1 MNLISVAQAGEV
13 LGLQRDRVSRL
24 IREGRI
30 SAVKIGR
37 AYVIDRAEVERFAQ
51 LPRRAGRPNCSVFT
65 NRCRGS
71 SSFTRRSPSP
81 TRAA

>member
-1 MNLISVAQAGEV
+1 MDLISVAQAGEV

-37 AYVIDRAEVERFAQ
+37 AYVIDRAEVERFAA
-51 LPRRAGRPNCSVFT
+51 LPRRAGRPART
-65 NRCRGS
+65 QKG
-71 SSFTRRSPSP
+71 
-81 TRAA
+81 

>member
-37 AYVIDRAEVERFAQ
+37 AYVIDRAEVERFAA
-51 LPRRAGRPNCSVFT
+51 LPRMAGRRHRRDS
-65 NRCRGS
+65 RCHS
-71 SSFTRRSPSP
+71 
-81 TRAA
+81 